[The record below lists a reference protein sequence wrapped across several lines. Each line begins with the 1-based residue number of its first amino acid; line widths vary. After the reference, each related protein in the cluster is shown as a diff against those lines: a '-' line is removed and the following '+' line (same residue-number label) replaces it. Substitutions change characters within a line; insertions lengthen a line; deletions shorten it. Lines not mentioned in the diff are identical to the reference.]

1 MSENEPHAHGPL
13 LSTDPVERAVS
24 YAATFAETH
33 PASAEISGF
42 LARAADGVLRPE
54 GTTAPAAALHRLSGE
69 VPAGLPW
76 VARGAVQ
83 LGAAIAPV
91 LPSPAVPLARRF
103 LSDALSPL
111 FLDARDDHL

>member
-1 MSENEPHAHGPL
+1 
-13 LSTDPVERAVS
+13 
-24 YAATFAETH
+24 
-33 PASAEISGF
+33 
-42 LARAADGVLRPE
+42 
-54 GTTAPAAALHRLSGE
+54 PAAALHRLSGE

-111 FLDARDDHL
+111 FLDARGDHLGPALAALGPD